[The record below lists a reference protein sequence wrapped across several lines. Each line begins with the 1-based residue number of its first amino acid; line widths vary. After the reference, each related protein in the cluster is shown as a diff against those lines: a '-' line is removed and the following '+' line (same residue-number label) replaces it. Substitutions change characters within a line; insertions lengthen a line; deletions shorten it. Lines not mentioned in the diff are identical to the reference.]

1 MNNNGGED
9 TIVLIL
15 CDMISIGIRFLNMD
29 IKGFTKEI
37 KGFDSYRTMG
47 KIQKII
53 GMTIE
58 SSGPEC
64 NIGDVCRI
72 YNKDMTSFIYSE
84 VVGFN
89 SNNVLL
95 MPYTDIEGIGPG
107 SIVDNT
113 GEKLMVKT
121 GEALIGRIIDA
132 IGQPLDGGDEVEYT
146 GAVPINGFPVN
157 PLTRPKIAVP
167 IELGVKA
174 IDGIMTLGK
183 GQRIGIFA
191 GSGVGKST
199 LMGMI
204 ARKVKADLN
213 VIALVGERGREVREF
228 IENDLGE
235 EGMARSVVVVATS
248 DQPAMMRNKCPLT
261 ATAIAEYFM
270 RQGKD
275 VLLMMDNLTRFAMAQ
290 REVGLSIGEPPIA
303 RGYTP
308 SIYSAMPKL
317 LERAGCFEKGS
328 ITGIYAVLVEGD
340 DTNEPISDTV
350 RGIIDGHIILSRKIA
365 ARNHYP
371 AIDILGSVSRLMTL
385 ICTREHIDAANKL
398 RNLMA
403 LYESKSDLITIGA
416 YKKGTDPQLDEA
428 ILKIN
433 SINAF
438 LQQRTHESFD
448 LEETI
453 QMLKR
458 VVS

>member
-1 MNNNGGED
+1 
-9 TIVLIL
+9 
-15 CDMISIGIRFLNMD
+15 MD
-29 IKGFTKEI
+29 LQGFRQELEKL
-37 KGFDSYRTMG
+37 DAYRYMG
-47 KIQKII
+47 KIEKIV

-58 SSGPEC
+58 ASGPEC

-72 YNKDMTSFIYSE
+72 YSKDMKSFIHAE
-84 VVGFN
+84 VVGFQ
-89 SNNVLL
+89 SDKVLL
-95 MPYTDIEGIGPG
+95 MPYTDIEGVGPG

-113 GEKLMVKT
+113 GAKLMVKT
-121 GEALIGRIIDA
+121 GNALIGRIIDA
-132 IGQPLDGGDEVEYT
+132 IGNPIDGGGAINYT
-146 GAVPINGFPVN
+146 DSVSISGNPVN
-157 PLTRPKIAVP
+157 PLTRPKISEP

-174 IDGIMTLGK
+174 IDGLLTLGK

-204 ARKVKADLN
+204 ARKVKADIN

-248 DQPAMMRNKCPLT
+248 DQPAMMRAKCPMT

-270 RQGKD
+270 SQGKD
-275 VLLMMDNLTRFAMAQ
+275 VLLMMDNLTRFAMAN
-290 REVGLSIGEPPIA
+290 REVGLSTGEPPIA

-308 SIYSAMPKL
+308 SIYSALPKL

-340 DTNEPISDTV
+340 DTNEPIADTV

-365 ARNHYP
+365 AQNHYP
-371 AIDILGSVSRLMTL
+371 AIDILPSVSRLMSI
-385 ICTREHIDAANKL
+385 ICEKSHIEAAGKL
-398 RNLMA
+398 RNLLA
-403 LYESKSDLITIGA
+403 LYNTNSDLISIGA
-416 YKKGTDPQLDEA
+416 YKAGTNPKLDEA
-428 ILKIN
+428 ISKIDKIN
-433 SINAF
+433 DF
-438 LQQRTHESFD
+438 LTQGTNESFS

-453 QMLKR
+453 QLLKEA
-458 VVS
+458 VN

>member
-1 MNNNGGED
+1 MDLIGFKNELASFD
-9 TIVLIL
+9 T
-15 CDMISIGIRFLNMD
+15 
-29 IKGFTKEI
+29 
-37 KGFDSYRTMG
+37 YRYMG
-47 KIQKII
+47 KIEKIV

-64 NIGDVCRI
+64 SIGDVCRI
-72 YNKDMTSFIYSE
+72 YSKDMSEYIHAE
-84 VVGFN
+84 VVGFQ
-89 SNNVLL
+89 SEKVLL

-113 GEKLMVKT
+113 GDKLRVKT
-121 GEALIGRIIDA
+121 GSALIGRIIDA
-132 IGQPLDGGDEVEYT
+132 IGNPIDGKGEIKYT
-146 GAVPINGFPVN
+146 DSVSISGNPVN
-157 PLTRPKIAVP
+157 PLTRPKIAEP

-174 IDGIMTLGK
+174 IDGLLTLGK

-204 ARKVKADLN
+204 ARKVKADIN

-248 DQPAMMRNKCPLT
+248 DQPAMMREKCPMT

-270 RQGKD
+270 SQGKD
-275 VLLMMDNLTRFAMAQ
+275 VLIMMDNLTRFAMAK
-290 REVGLSIGEPPIA
+290 REVGLSVGEPPIA

-340 DTNEPISDTV
+340 DTNEPIADTV
-350 RGIIDGHIILSRKIA
+350 RGIIDGHIVLSRKIA
-365 ARNHYP
+365 AQNHYP
-371 AIDILGSVSRLMTL
+371 AIDILSSVSRLMAL
-385 ICTREHIDAANKL
+385 ICDKDHKDDAAKL
-398 RNLMA
+398 RNLLA
-403 LYESKSDLITIGA
+403 LYNSNLDLISIGA
-416 YKKGTDPQLDEA
+416 YKTGTNPKLDEA
-428 ILKIN
+428 IAKIDKIN
-433 SINAF
+433 DF
-438 LQQRTHESFD
+438 LQQGTQESFELD
-448 LEETI
+448 ETI
-453 QMLKR
+453 RLLKEA
-458 VVS
+458 VS

>member
-1 MNNNGGED
+1 MDLTG
-9 TIVLIL
+9 LINEL
-15 CDMISIGIRFLNMD
+15 AA
-29 IKGFTKEI
+29 
-37 KGFDSYRTMG
+37 FDSVRRMG
-47 KIQKII
+47 KIVKIV

-58 SSGPEC
+58 ASGPDC

-72 YNKDMTSFIYSE
+72 YTKSGANAIAAGTKANRLPHIFAE
-84 VVGFN
+84 VVGV
-89 SNNVLL
+89 SDGKVLL

-113 GEKLMVKT
+113 GDKLMVKT
-121 GEALIGRIIDA
+121 GSSLIGRIIDA
-132 IGQPLDGGDEVEYT
+132 VGNPLDGGPPPEYT
-146 GAVPINGFPVN
+146 GEFPISGIPVN
-157 PLTRPKIAVP
+157 PLTRPKIAEP

-174 IDGIMTLGK
+174 IDGLLTLGK

-270 RQGKD
+270 QQGND

-317 LERAGCFEKGS
+317 LERAGCFEQGS

-340 DTNEPISDTV
+340 ATNEPISDTV

-385 ICTREHIDAANKL
+385 ICPQDHQDAANKL

-403 LYESKSDLITIGA
+403 LYESNSDLISIGA
-416 YKKGTDPQLDEA
+416 YKKGTSEQIDEAVDKIGAINDFLKQKTQESFSLDE
-428 ILKIN
+428 
-433 SINAF
+433 
-438 LQQRTHESFD
+438 TV
-448 LEETI
+448 
-453 QMLKR
+453 QMLKLAI
-458 VVS
+458 S

>member
-1 MNNNGGED
+1 MDLNGF
-9 TIVLIL
+9 V
-15 CDMISIGIRFLNMD
+15 
-29 IKGFTKEI
+29 KEL
-37 KGFDSYRTMG
+37 KTYESYRNMG
-47 KIQKII
+47 KIEKII

-58 SSGPEC
+58 ASGPTC

-72 YNKDMTSFIYSE
+72 FGKDMQSYVFAE

-89 SNNVLL
+89 SENVLL

-121 GEALIGRIIDA
+121 GENLIGRIIDA
-132 IGQPLDGGDEVEYT
+132 TGNPLDDGPEVEYT
-146 GAVPINGFPVN
+146 GTVPISGIPVN
-157 PLTRPKIAVP
+157 PLTRPKIAEP

-204 ARKVKADLN
+204 AKKVKADLN

-270 RQGKD
+270 QQGKD

-308 SIYSAMPKL
+308 SIYSALPKL

-340 DTNEPISDTV
+340 DTNEPIADTV
-350 RGIIDGHIILSRKIA
+350 RGIIDGHIVLSRKIA

-371 AIDILGSVSRLMTL
+371 AIDILNSVSRLMVLVTPQ
-385 ICTREHIDAANKL
+385 EHQDLANRL
-398 RNLMA
+398 RNLLS
-403 LYESKSDLITIGA
+403 LYETNMDLINIGA
-416 YKKGTDPQLDEA
+416 YKKGTNPALDEA
-428 ILKIN
+428 ISKIN
-433 SINAF
+433 AINGFLTQSIK
-438 LQQRTHESFD
+438 ESFD
-448 LEETI
+448 LAETVK
-453 QMLKR
+453 MLEQ
-458 VVS
+458 VVK

>member
-1 MNNNGGED
+1 
-9 TIVLIL
+9 
-15 CDMISIGIRFLNMD
+15 
-29 IKGFTKEI
+29 
-37 KGFDSYRTMG
+37 
-47 KIQKII
+47 
-53 GMTIE
+53 
-58 SSGPEC
+58 
-64 NIGDVCRI
+64 
-72 YNKDMTSFIYSE
+72 
-84 VVGFN
+84 
-89 SNNVLL
+89 

-107 SIVDNT
+107 SIVEST
-113 GEKLMVKT
+113 GDKLMVRT
-121 GEALIGRIIDA
+121 GENLIGRIIDA
-132 IGQPLDGGDEVEYT
+132 VGNPLDGGDVPEYT
-146 GAVPINGFPVN
+146 GEMPINGIPVN

-174 IDGIMTLGK
+174 IDGVMTLGK

-228 IENDLGE
+228 IENDLGQ

-290 REVGLSIGEPPIA
+290 REVGLSVGEPPIA

-317 LERAGCFEKGS
+317 LERAGCFEVGDKVGS

-371 AIDILGSVSRLMTL
+371 AIDVLGSVSRLMPI
-385 ICTREHIDAANKL
+385 ICSQEHMDLANKL
-398 RNLMA
+398 RNLLA
-403 LYESKSDLITIGA
+403 LYEQNVDLINIGA
-416 YKKGTDPQLDEA
+416 YKKGSSKALDDA
-428 ILKIN
+428 ISKIDR
-433 SINAF
+433 INAF
-438 LQQRTHESFD
+438 LTQKVNESFSIED
-448 LEETI
+448 TITMLRET
-453 QMLKR
+453 
-458 VVS
+458 VT